1 MRGEVNSFRFNET
14 PIIIILLALD
24 TLDTK
29 TTISYN
35 SSIISRAFINPQ
47 GMKVNG

>member
-14 PIIIILLALD
+14 PIITILLALD
-24 TLDTK
+24 ALDTK
-29 TTISYN
+29 STISYN

-47 GMKVNG
+47 SMEFNG